1 MRSFFFCLLLL
12 LAWPLS
18 EVAAQRPR
26 EPTSEEE
33 IVAALRSTDI
43 PTIFLGVSGVISI
56 GPPEEWSP
64 TLRSA
69 ILYALESEMR
79 RDAEAARAGVYRF
92 AEAGFTDENL
102 QGPLTD
108 LAAVMQDPAAI
119 PLLVLSTDPTER
131 AALIDFGRQALPDLL
146 RVAREGDYLR
156 VPREGDFFALK
167 GALIV
172 LRQMVQARGLGYF
185 TAQERAQMKSVAA
198 LYVSPGT
205 PNSYKKVYAAQ
216 LLLVLEDAEGRGWV
230 EAAAPGDK
238 QLQDLLDGAPML
250 PLLGKP
256 LSWHLAR
263 HREVYGHNWDQ

>member
-69 ILYALESEMR
+69 ILYALESERR

-102 QGPLTD
+102 QGPLTG

-119 PLLVLSTDPTER
+119 PLLVLSTKR

-146 RVAREGDYLR
+146 RVAREGDHSEVTR
-156 VPREGDFFALK
+156 ALTT
-167 GALIV
+167 
-172 LRQMVQARGLGYF
+172 LRQMVQARGLEYF

-205 PNSYKKVYAAQ
+205 PNGYKKVYAAQ

-256 LSWHLAR
+256 LSWQLAR